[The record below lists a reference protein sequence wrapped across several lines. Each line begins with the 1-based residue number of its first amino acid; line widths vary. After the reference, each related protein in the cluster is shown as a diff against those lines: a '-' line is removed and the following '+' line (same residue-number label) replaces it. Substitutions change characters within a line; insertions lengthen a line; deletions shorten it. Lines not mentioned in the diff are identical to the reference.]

1 MMDRKYLQKHNLMES
16 HKHFMRLINEGYLSS
31 VIGEDDDPQDPNAQ
45 GGAPADPMGGQDPMG
60 GGMGAPADPM
70 AGGADAQGGA
80 PADPMGGQDPMGGAD
95 GGADPMAGGDP
106 MGGTEGPMDMDMDEP
121 DLDGGNPEDLEDDNT
136 VIDVE
141 DIVQAQEK
149 LNKKENEIG
158 KDVSSLGTDYTKL
171 LAALEKMQKTIDAQ
185 DQRMSQLSN
194 ELEKRIPTQ
203 QERLQMQ
210 SLKSYPFNIDPN
222 EYWNEK
228 EKDGDYKATD
238 EPRDNKPLEIKQKMI
253 DNYNASEIE
262 DSFENPST
270 KDIFKG
276 FY

>member
-45 GGAPADPMGGQDPMG
+45 GGAPTDPMGGQNPMG

-80 PADPMGGQDPMGGAD
+80 SADPMGGQDPMGGAD
-95 GGADPMAGGDP
+95 GGTDPMAGGDP
-106 MGGTEGPMDMDMDEP
+106 MGGAESPMDMDMDEP

-158 KDVSSLGTDYTKL
+158 KDVSSLGSDYTKL

-228 EKDGDYKATD
+228 EKDGDYKASD

>member
-60 GGMGAPADPM
+60 GGMDAPADPM
-70 AGGADAQGGA
+70 AGGADTQGGA
-80 PADPMGGQDPMGGAD
+80 SADPMGGQDPMGGAD
-95 GGADPMAGGDP
+95 PMVDGDP
-106 MGGTEGPMDMDMDEP
+106 MGGAEGPMDMDMDEP

-158 KDVSSLGTDYTKL
+158 KDVSSLSTDYTKL

-222 EYWNEK
+222 EFWNEK

-238 EPRDNKPLEIKQKMI
+238 EPRDNKPLEIKQKMV

>member
-45 GGAPADPMGGQDPMG
+45 GGASADPMGGQDPMG
-60 GGMGAPADPM
+60 GGMGASADPM
-70 AGGADAQGGA
+70 VGGADTQGGA

-95 GGADPMAGGDP
+95 GGTDPMAGGDP
-106 MGGTEGPMDMDMDEP
+106 MGGAEGPMDMDMDEP

-158 KDVSSLGTDYTKL
+158 KDVSSLGSDYTKL

-228 EKDGDYKATD
+228 EKDGDYKASD

>member
-45 GGAPADPMGGQDPMG
+45 GGAPADPMGGQNPMG

-80 PADPMGGQDPMGGAD
+80 SADPMGGQDPMGGAD
-95 GGADPMAGGDP
+95 GGTDPMAGGDP
-106 MGGTEGPMDMDMDEP
+106 MGGAESPMDMDMDEP

-158 KDVSSLGTDYTKL
+158 KDVSSLGSDYTKL

>member
-45 GGAPADPMGGQDPMG
+45 GGAPADSMGGQDPMG

-106 MGGTEGPMDMDMDEP
+106 MGGAEGPMDMDMDEP

-171 LAALEKMQKTIDAQ
+171 LAALERMQKTIDAQ

>member
-106 MGGTEGPMDMDMDEP
+106 MGGAEGSMDMDMDEP

>member
-95 GGADPMAGGDP
+95 GGADPMGGGDP
-106 MGGTEGPMDMDMDEP
+106 MGGADGSMDMDMDEP

>member
-45 GGAPADPMGGQDPMG
+45 GGASADPMGGQDPMG
-60 GGMGAPADPM
+60 GGMGASADPM
-70 AGGADAQGGA
+70 VGGADTQGGA

-106 MGGTEGPMDMDMDEP
+106 MGGAEGPMDMDMDEP

-158 KDVSSLGTDYTKL
+158 KDVSSLGSDYTKL

>member
-106 MGGTEGPMDMDMDEP
+106 MGGADGPMDMDMDEP

>member
-31 VIGEDDDPQDPNAQ
+31 VIGEDDDPQDLNAQ
-45 GGAPADPMGGQDPMG
+45 GGASADPMGGQDPMG
-60 GGMGAPADPM
+60 GGMGASADPM
-70 AGGADAQGGA
+70 VGGADTQGGA

-95 GGADPMAGGDP
+95 GGTDPMAGGDP
-106 MGGTEGPMDMDMDEP
+106 MGGAEGPMDMDMDEP

-158 KDVSSLGTDYTKL
+158 KDVSSLGSDYTKL

-228 EKDGDYKATD
+228 EKDGDYKASD

>member
-16 HKHFMRLINEGYLSS
+16 HEHFMRLVNEGYLSS

-60 GGMGAPADPM
+60 GGMGASADPM

-106 MGGTEGPMDMDMDEP
+106 MGGAEGPMDMDMDEP
-121 DLDGGNPEDLEDDNT
+121 DLDGGNPEDLEDGNT

-158 KDVSSLGTDYTKL
+158 KDVSSLGSDYTKL

-228 EKDGDYKATD
+228 EKDGDYKASD

>member
-95 GGADPMAGGDP
+95 GGTDPMTGGDP
-106 MGGTEGPMDMDMDEP
+106 MGGAEGPMDMDMDEP

-158 KDVSSLGTDYTKL
+158 KDVSSLGSDYTKL

-228 EKDGDYKATD
+228 EKDGDYKASD

>member
-106 MGGTEGPMDMDMDEP
+106 MGGAEGPMDMDMDEP

-158 KDVSSLGTDYTKL
+158 KDVSSLGSDYTKL

>member
-70 AGGADAQGGA
+70 AGGA

-95 GGADPMAGGDP
+95 GGTDPMAGGDP
-106 MGGTEGPMDMDMDEP
+106 MGGAEGPMDMDMDEP

-158 KDVSSLGTDYTKL
+158 KDVSSLGSDYTKL

-228 EKDGDYKATD
+228 EKDGDYKASD

>member
-45 GGAPADPMGGQDPMG
+45 GGAPADPMGGQDSMG

-70 AGGADAQGGA
+70 AGGADAQGNA

-106 MGGTEGPMDMDMDEP
+106 MGGADSPMDMDMDEP

-149 LNKKENEIG
+149 LNKKESEIG

>member
-60 GGMGAPADPM
+60 GGTGAPVDPM

-95 GGADPMAGGDP
+95 GGTDPMAGGDP
-106 MGGTEGPMDMDMDEP
+106 MGGAEGPMDMDMDEP

-158 KDVSSLGTDYTKL
+158 KDVSSLGSDYTKL

>member
-106 MGGTEGPMDMDMDEP
+106 MGGADGSMDMDMDEP

>member
-16 HKHFMRLINEGYLSS
+16 HEHFMRLVNEGYLSS

-60 GGMGAPADPM
+60 GGMGASADPM

-106 MGGTEGPMDMDMDEP
+106 MGGAEGPMDMDMDEP

-158 KDVSSLGTDYTKL
+158 KDVSSLGSDYTKL

-222 EYWNEK
+222 EFWNEK

-238 EPRDNKPLEIKQKMI
+238 EPRNNKPLEIKQKMI

>member
-60 GGMGAPADPM
+60 GGMGAPTDPM

-80 PADPMGGQDPMGGAD
+80 PADPMGGQDSMGGAD

-106 MGGTEGPMDMDMDEP
+106 MGGAEGPMDMDMDEP

-228 EKDGDYKATD
+228 EKDGDYKASD

>member
-45 GGAPADPMGGQDPMG
+45 GGAPADPMGSQAPMG

-95 GGADPMAGGDP
+95 GGTDPMAGGDP
-106 MGGTEGPMDMDMDEP
+106 MGGAEGSMDMDMDEP

-158 KDVSSLGTDYTKL
+158 KDVSSLGSDYTKL

-228 EKDGDYKATD
+228 EKDGDYKASD

>member
-1 MMDRKYLQKHNLMES
+1 
-16 HKHFMRLINEGYLSS
+16 MRLINEGYLSS

-45 GGAPADPMGGQDPMG
+45 GGAPADPM
-60 GGMGAPADPM
+60 

-80 PADPMGGQDPMGGAD
+80 PADTMGGQDPMGGAD

-106 MGGTEGPMDMDMDEP
+106 MGGAEGPMDMDMDEP

>member
-31 VIGEDDDPQDPNAQ
+31 VISEDDDPQDPNAQ
-45 GGAPADPMGGQDPMG
+45 GGAPADSMGGQDPVG
-60 GGMGAPADPM
+60 GGMGAPTDPM

-95 GGADPMAGGDP
+95 PMAGGDP
-106 MGGTEGPMDMDMDEP
+106 MGGAEGPMDMDMDEP

-158 KDVSSLGTDYTKL
+158 KDVSSLGSDYTKL

>member
-45 GGAPADPMGGQDPMG
+45 GGAPADPMGSQAPMG

-95 GGADPMAGGDP
+95 GGTDPMAGGDP
-106 MGGTEGPMDMDMDEP
+106 MGGAEGPMDMDEP

-158 KDVSSLGTDYTKL
+158 KDVSSLGSDYTKL

-228 EKDGDYKATD
+228 EKDGDYKASD

>member
-45 GGAPADPMGGQDPMG
+45 GGASADPMGGQDPMG
-60 GGMGAPADPM
+60 GGMGASADPM
-70 AGGADAQGGA
+70 VGGADTQGGA

-95 GGADPMAGGDP
+95 GGTDPMAGGDP
-106 MGGTEGPMDMDMDEP
+106 MGGAEGPMDMDMDEP

-158 KDVSSLGTDYTKL
+158 KDVSSLGSDYTKL

>member
-1 MMDRKYLQKHNLMES
+1 MMGRKYLQKHNLMES
-16 HKHFMRLINEGYLSS
+16 HKHFMRLINEPINNPINEGYLSS

-80 PADPMGGQDPMGGAD
+80 DPMGGAD
-95 GGADPMAGGDP
+95 GGADPMADGDP
-106 MGGTEGPMDMDMDEP
+106 MGGAEGPMDMDMDEP

-158 KDVSSLGTDYTKL
+158 KDVSSLGSDYTKL

-228 EKDGDYKATD
+228 EKDGDYKASD

>member
-45 GGAPADPMGGQDPMG
+45 GGAPADS
-60 GGMGAPADPM
+60 
-70 AGGADAQGGA
+70 
-80 PADPMGGQDPMGGAD
+80 MGGQDPMGGAD
-95 GGADPMAGGDP
+95 GGADPMAGA
-106 MGGTEGPMDMDMDEP
+106 EGPMDMDMDEP

-158 KDVSSLGTDYTKL
+158 KDVSSLGSDYTKL

>member
-45 GGAPADPMGGQDPMG
+45 GGASADPMGGKDPMG
-60 GGMGAPADPM
+60 GGMGASADPM
-70 AGGADAQGGA
+70 VGGADTQGGA

-95 GGADPMAGGDP
+95 GGTDPMAGGDP
-106 MGGTEGPMDMDMDEP
+106 MGGAEGPMDMDMDEP

-158 KDVSSLGTDYTKL
+158 KDVSSLGSDYTKL

-228 EKDGDYKATD
+228 EKDGDYKASD

>member
-45 GGAPADPMGGQDPMG
+45 GGASADPMGGQDPMG

-70 AGGADAQGGA
+70 VGGADAQGGA

-95 GGADPMAGGDP
+95 GGTDPMGGGDP
-106 MGGTEGPMDMDMDEP
+106 MGGAEGPMDMDMDEP

-158 KDVSSLGTDYTKL
+158 KDVSSLGSDYTKL

-228 EKDGDYKATD
+228 EKDGDYKASD

>member
-1 MMDRKYLQKHNLMES
+1 MMDRKYLQKHTLMES

-45 GGAPADPMGGQDPMG
+45 GGASADPMGGQDPMG
-60 GGMGAPADPM
+60 GGMGASADPM
-70 AGGADAQGGA
+70 VGGADTQGGA

-95 GGADPMAGGDP
+95 GGTDPMAGGDP
-106 MGGTEGPMDMDMDEP
+106 MGGAEGPMDMDMDEP

-158 KDVSSLGTDYTKL
+158 KDVSSLGSDYTKL

-228 EKDGDYKATD
+228 EKDGDYKASD